1 MIKRVLGIMLALIG
15 ALGIV
20 LSVLGVVY
28 VWRAA
33 QVAEAAADDAL
44 GLLSDTLD
52 NVEDSLDVALTTLDD
67 AADAMDAL
75 HATTL
80 DVGQTLS
87 GTQPTLEG
95 MADLAEDDL
104 SQSIEATLAALQ
116 AMEETAGV
124 VDRMLRGLSLLGV
137 GDYDPDVPLDQA
149 VATMGEGL
157 EPVPDGLRQ
166 MGDGL
171 RQAGSN
177 LAGVQDGITRMGEH
191 MLNIRQD
198 VSDANAAIGSHTD
211 IVQRLQDQVHA
222 LHENVGQPIRIVA
235 WGATLL
241 LVWIGLSQL
250 ALIQWGISLGASER
264 GEEQEEGREE

>member
-1 MIKRVLGIMLALIG
+1 MIKRVLGIILALIG

-20 LSVLGVVY
+20 LSVLGIVY

-33 QVAEAAADDAL
+33 QVAEAAAEDAL
-44 GLLSDTLD
+44 ALLSDTLD
-52 NVEDSLDVALTTLDD
+52 NVESSLDVASTTLDD
-67 AADAMDAL
+67 AAAAMDAL

-87 GTQPTLEG
+87 STQPTLEG

-104 SQSIEATLAALQ
+104 SQSIESTLAALQ

-124 VDRMLRGLSLLGV
+124 VDRMMRGLSLFGV

-149 VATMGEGL
+149 VATMGAGL
-157 EPVPDGLRQ
+157 EPVPDSLRQ

-171 RQAGSN
+171 RQTGSN
-177 LAGVQDGITRMGEH
+177 LEGVQDGITRMGDH

-198 VSDANAAIGSHTD
+198 VSSANAAIGSHTGV
-211 IVQRLQDQVHA
+211 VQQLKERVHA
-222 LHENVGQPIRIVA
+222 LRENVDQPIRMVA

-241 LVWIGLSQL
+241 LIWIGLSQL
-250 ALIQWGISLGASER
+250 ALIQWGIGLWSR
-264 GEEQEEGREE
+264 GTGDEQEDDREE